1 MTDIRRAR
9 EALVARILEG
19 AGVATPAERRAAF
32 RKEGPG
38 SAPARLVGKVAVA
51 AAEVSDADFAAA
63 RAAGA
68 SEDRLFELVIA
79 AAVGEAVRQD
89 AAARAALAAAA
100 GAG

>member
-1 MTDIRRAR
+1 
-9 EALVARILEG
+9 
-19 AGVATPAERRAAF
+19 
-32 RKEGPG
+32 
-38 SAPARLVGKVAVA
+38 
-51 AAEVSDADFAAA
+51 VSDADFAAA